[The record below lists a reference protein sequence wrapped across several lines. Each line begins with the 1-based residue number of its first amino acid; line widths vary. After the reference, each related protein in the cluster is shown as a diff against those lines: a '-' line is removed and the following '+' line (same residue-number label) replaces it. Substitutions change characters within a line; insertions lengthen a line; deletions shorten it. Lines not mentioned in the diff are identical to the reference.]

1 MPKIPPNS
9 TKEFLKI
16 SVDVS
21 EPTTDQIQECFDWW
35 NELKEDTPTMTKEYF
50 YRQIMFFVLI
60 EMSEEAKKKHRRER
74 SEMAIDRYIE
84 EYLLLRLTAFIHLV
98 PRLARDE

>member
-1 MPKIPPNS
+1 MMNIPPNS

-35 NELKEDTPTMTKEYF
+35 NEFKEHAPTMTKEYF
-50 YRQIMFFVLI
+50 YRQIMFFILM
-60 EMSEEAKKKHRRER
+60 ELSEVAKKKHRREQ
-74 SEMAIDRYIE
+74 SEIPIERYIE
-84 EYLLLRLTAFIHLV
+84 EFLLLRLTAFIHLC
-98 PRLARDE
+98 PRLARD